1 MKGSQIFTADRQLF
15 IAQVKFLEKLLD
27 PVFCAAGTKRKAD
40 SCGHLSCF
48 TGSTQPW
55 QAHAYHPGTSLF
67 CSKPCHAH
75 INANIARARTGTDAQ
90 TGRNFMKG
98 FLKIKTCLSLLMVWI
113 LEFPRTNKT
122 VDACQCTAAIVL
134 TCTYDFLPK
143 GLCQRQRKQM
153 QRVHIITRSLK
164 LAAIRRYVDH
174 LIEDWKQTQGKL
186 SLCLGQAVL
195 VAGPK
200 DLRV

>member
-1 MKGSQIFTADRQLF
+1 MNSLKPEALWVTSHSSIVRQLLFDDVRLCQGVKHTYALPCGHRSQVLEMKGSQIFTADRQLF

-98 FLKIKTCLSLLMVWI
+98 FLKIKTCLSLLMV
-113 LEFPRTNKT
+113 
-122 VDACQCTAAIVL
+122 
-134 TCTYDFLPK
+134 
-143 GLCQRQRKQM
+143 
-153 QRVHIITRSLK
+153 
-164 LAAIRRYVDH
+164 
-174 LIEDWKQTQGKL
+174 
-186 SLCLGQAVL
+186 
-195 VAGPK
+195 
-200 DLRV
+200 